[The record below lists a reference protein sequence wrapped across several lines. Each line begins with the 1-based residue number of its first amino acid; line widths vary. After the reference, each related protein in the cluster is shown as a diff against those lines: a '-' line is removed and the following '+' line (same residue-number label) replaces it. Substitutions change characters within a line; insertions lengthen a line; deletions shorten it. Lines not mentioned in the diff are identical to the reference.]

1 MAKQTLQMDNNENYK
16 YIKIENQ
23 EKIEYG
29 FSLFFLSAH
38 VMVFISLDGNS
49 EIGAHATS
57 NLFV

>member
-38 VMVFISLDGNS
+38 VMVFISLDGN
-49 EIGAHATS
+49 TS